1 MPLKLQSS
9 AGGSVT
15 LDVPTTT
22 STSTLTFPANT
33 GNVVV
38 VDSLGTVYGGLATI
52 QTGQVMAS
60 SNATTPS
67 GYLPC
72 DGSVYLQSSYPAL
85 AAVCNVAMFNGIY
98 LANTRGIG
106 FNNGGAGQPAFAA
119 TSDGLLFYDAGI
131 AGSGSNA
138 YVSFDSGATWG
149 TLRANV
155 RTVSVQAMY
164 KPTIAYNGT
173 NYVSANTSARTT
185 HDHSVGAR
193 SGSNVF
199 TMGGQTTTNVNKII
213 SSIVWTG
220 TYFIAVGNHLNA
232 TAGDANSASIS
243 TDGTTWSL
251 GGAVSNLSAALHSGN
266 ASQYDKVIA
275 YGNNTLVVATSNAV
289 SSTNN
294 FTSVIMRYS
303 TDNAT
308 SWTTITQPANF
319 GVNNPYF
326 GGGNTATLI
335 AVTYAN
341 NQFVAIDSWGS
352 VANSPNGIVWRT
364 VSSSTTSGLG
374 LPAPALGYSSGAPR
388 AETTI
393 PGAFAGLHTIGP
405 GVSYTPRAN
414 GYYIFNNHYSTDLV
428 TWKRFPQLSQTE
440 PGSAMPVGPGI
451 IQPTTGNYFF
461 PGTLF
466 KGDGGSCYQGYY
478 SDPGYWN
485 PTPNPGTQFSV
496 PYITDEQTGMVRYY
510 IKT

>member
-33 GNVVV
+33 GNVVI

-52 QTGQVMAS
+52 QTGQVIGS
-60 SNATTPS
+60 SNTTTPS

-72 DGSVYLQSSYPAL
+72 DGSVYLQSSYSAL

-98 LANTRGIG
+98 LANVRGIG
-106 FNNGGAGQPAFAA
+106 LNFSAGLGQPTFAA
-119 TSDGLLFYDAGI
+119 TSDGLLFYDAGVGL
-131 AGSGSNA
+131 ANA
-138 YVSFDSGATWG
+138 YVSFDSGTTWS

-155 RTVSVQAMY
+155 RPVSAQYMQ

-185 HDHSVGAR
+185 HDHSLGAR
-193 SGSNVF
+193 YGSNVLT
-199 TMGGQTTTNVNKII
+199 TMTGQTTTNVNKII

-220 TYFIAVGNHLNA
+220 TYFIAVGNHLSGG
-232 TAGDANSASIS
+232 AGDANSASIS
-243 TDGTTWSL
+243 TDGVTWSL
-251 GGAVSNLSAALHSGN
+251 GGAISNLSSALHSSSN
-266 ASQYDKVIA
+266 QYDKVIA
-275 YGNNTLVVATSNAV
+275 FGNNTLVVATSNAT

-364 VSSSTTSGLG
+364 VSAGSSALG
-374 LPAPALGYSSGAPR
+374 LPAPALGYSMGAYR
-388 AETTI
+388 SEAA
-393 PGAFAGLHTIGP
+393 GANAVTGLHSLGH

-428 TWKRFPQLSQTE
+428 TWKRFPQLAQTE
-440 PGSAMPVGPGI
+440 PGSAMPTGAGI
-451 IQPTTGNYFF
+451 IQSTTGNYFF
-461 PGTLF
+461 SGTLL
-466 KGDGGSCYQGYY
+466 KGDQGGCNQSYY
-478 SDPGYWN
+478 TDPGYWN